1 MTLRKMIQ
9 AAFVLFFI
17 AAIALPGL
25 NTNLKRGQKS
35 EIDNRMLYEWP
46 SLTDLHG
53 LHIGLARA
61 LNDRIGFRKEM
72 ILSYQKINDGLFGL
86 MMHPSYMYGKEGY
99 VYFRGRDYINGY
111 QNIYNKQQV
120 EDAALYVKNIS
131 DYLASRGIDFCY
143 FLIPDKKTVYSEYF
157 PDSINKSAEIPQI
170 DAMLNR
176 VGELG
181 INHLSPLD
189 TFLKMKKNV
198 QLYNVKYDAGHWNA
212 DGAIVGISMLI
223 DRVREKHPDVPPLD
237 RGKYD
242 YGTVKMTSLPV
253 SEYKIDEDV
262 PVYTLKK
269 QYDHSVLNEDMRR
282 EVPCEKGQ
290 VCNVY
295 DNIASRNEITA
306 LIFHDSYFAN
316 GMYHKFFTESFKRT
330 IFIHS
335 NNLYNLVYYLNIFS
349 PDIVILENVERVID
363 VSSMLFG
370 KKKRLDTYLPPK
382 NHIAPPSSA
391 SPSAEV
397 KVTDINRGNS
407 VTTITG
413 NAAADGAVSSVY
425 ARIDGK
431 IYSCRVDDGG
441 HFILTLPNGLLR
453 ERDELELIPV
463 GGGDWSAFRPVLI
476 KLRT

>member
-35 EIDNRMLYEWP
+35 EIDNRMLYELP
-46 SLTDLHG
+46 PLVPLRNFRSG
-53 LHIGLARA
+53 IERA

-99 VYFRGRDYINGY
+99 VYFRGRAYINGY
-111 QNIYNKQQV
+111 QNIYDKQQV

-131 DYLASRGIDFCY
+131 DYLASRGIDFFY

-157 PDSINKSAEIPQI
+157 PDGINKSAETPQI

-237 RGKYD
+237 RSKYD

-282 EVPCEKGQ
+282 EVPCEKGH

-295 DNIASRNEITA
+295 DNAASKNEITA
-306 LIFHDSYFAN
+306 LIFHDSYFDR

-370 KKKRLDTYLPPK
+370 EKKRLDTYLPPK
-382 NHIAPPSSA
+382 NYIAPPSGA
-391 SPSAEV
+391 PRTTEV
-397 KVTDINRGNS
+397 KITDINRGNS

-413 NAAADGAVSSVY
+413 NVDADGAVSGVY
-425 ARIDGK
+425 ARIDDK
-431 IYSCRVDDGG
+431 IYPCRVGGDGN
-441 HFILTLPNGLLR
+441 FILTLSNELLR
-453 ERDELELIPV
+453 ERDGLELLPV
-463 GGGDWSAFRPVLI
+463 DDSNQNSFCPVFI
-476 KLRT
+476 KLRA